1 MSSSLH
7 GSKRDASM
15 QYRVAPTSPWSSL
28 WKVSGAT
35 GLAGLVVAGL
45 LGWADPTRFAFAYLF
60 AFFVALSLALGN
72 LFFVMLLYVTRA
84 NWGITVRRVAELFMR
99 PMALFAIL
107 AIPLVV
113 SIPRLFPWAGAH
125 RDRTEVVDAGSMPR
139 QASST
144 PLSLDQARGE
154 AEREPVGLRR
164 LPVADRQRMDVAERS
179 FEAKLVDH
187 KRPYLNPVFF
197 LIRFVLYLAV
207 WQWLARRYF
216 RWSTAQDRSRALSL
230 TRAAQD
236 FAPVGL
242 ILFGLTTTFFGFDW
256 LLSLDAT
263 WYSTIFGVY
272 VFAQCALFQMAT
284 LILVTLAM
292 RRSGLLGD
300 AVTVEHYHD
309 MGKLLFGWI
318 SFWAYIAFA
327 QFFLI
332 WYSNIPDE
340 VMWFHNRWDESG
352 MSWRWISVSLAV
364 LHFFLPFWFL
374 ISRNIKRR
382 LPFLA
387 VGAACMV
394 AMHVVEVYWVVMP
407 NLGGLAPK
415 LVDAACLVG
424 VVGVYL
430 SSVLRG
436 MKNVSLV
443 AVGDPRLPRALEF
456 ENA

>member
-1 MSSSLH
+1 
-7 GSKRDASM
+7 M
-15 QYRVAPTSPWSSL
+15 QYRVAPTSSWSWV

-99 PMALFAIL
+99 PMALFAVL

-125 RDRTEVVDAGSMPR
+125 RDGTVVVDAGSKPR
-139 QASST
+139 QASSV
-144 PLSLDQARGE
+144 PLALDQARGE

-164 LPVADRQRMDVAERS
+164 LPVADRQRMDSAERS

-216 RWSTAQDRSRALSL
+216 RWSTAQDRSRALNL

-263 WYSTIFGVY
+263 WYSTMFGVY
-272 VFAQCALFQMAT
+272 VFAQCALVQMAT

-340 VMWFHNRWDESG
+340 VMWFHKRWDEAG
-352 MSWRWISVSLAV
+352 MSWRGISVSLAV

-387 VGAACMV
+387 AGAVCMV
-394 AMHVVEVYWVVMP
+394 VMHVVEVYWVVMP
-407 NLGGLAPK
+407 NLGDLAPK

-436 MKNVSLV
+436 MKDVSLV